1 MIRAIIYARY
11 STDLQSEASVED
23 QVRLCQAYAERE
35 GWRIIDTYA
44 DRGISGASL
53 LRPGYQAMMELARN
67 GEVDVIVA
75 ESLDRLSRDQE
86 ETAAL
91 FKRLRFFGVELI
103 TVSEGQITELHV
115 GLKGTMNALYLKD
128 LAMKTHR
135 GLEGRVREGRSGGG
149 ISFGYTVVDE
159 RDGRGDLVRGGRRI
173 DEGQANVVRRI
184 FRNFADGL
192 SPKSIAHSLNE
203 ERVPG
208 PAGNAWGPSTIYGNW
223 RRATGIL
230 NNELYV
236 GRLVW
241 NRLRYVK
248 DPTTGKRVSKPN
260 PPEALIVKEVPDLR
274 IIDDELWQ
282 RVKDRQESTRKTVTA
297 TNRGVRS
304 ERARRPAYL
313 LSGLLTCGVCGGGF
327 SKISRDHY
335 GCSRARNQGTCD
347 NRLSIRRDVV
357 EARVLDGLRQHLM
370 QPEAVKLFVEAFNTE
385 MAHLWSERHGQRLAQ
400 EQELARL
407 QTRIDKTVDAII
419 DGNRSQE
426 IKDRLAQQEAR
437 KAELSAAL
445 ADPAEPMP
453 ALHPG
458 IADAYARKVDNL
470 AAALNNPAIRQEASE
485 AIRTLI
491 QEVRLI
497 PGGGTLQIELFG
509 ELAALLALCTR
520 HTREHPRGDA
530 RVLDDVQVTL
540 VAGAGFEPA
549 TFRL

>member
-1 MIRAIIYARY
+1 MTRAAIYARY
-11 STDLQSEASVED
+11 STDLQSEASIED
-23 QVRLCQAYAERE
+23 QVRLCRAHADRE
-35 GWRIIDTYA
+35 GWTIIDTLA
-44 DRGISGASL
+44 DRSISGTSL
-53 LRPGYQAMMELARN
+53 LRPGYQAVMELARN
-67 GEVDVIVA
+67 GDIDIILA

-91 FKRLRFFGVELI
+91 FKRLQFFGVELM

-149 ISFGYTVVDE
+149 NSYGYAVVEE
-159 RDGRGDLVRGGRRI
+159 RDGSGDLVRGGRRI
-173 DEGQANVVRRI
+173 DERQADIVRRI
-184 FRNFADGL
+184 FRNFSDGL
-192 SPKSIAHSLNE
+192 SPKSIAHTLNE

-208 PAGNAWGPSTIYGNW
+208 PTGNAWGPSTIYGNW
-223 RRATGIL
+223 RRGTGIL

-248 DPTTGKRVSKPN
+248 DPSTGKRVSQPN
-260 PPEALIVKEVPDLR
+260 PPDALVVTEVPDLR

-282 RVKDRQESTRKTVTA
+282 RVKDRQESTRKTVTD
-297 TNRGVRS
+297 TSRGVRS

-313 LSGLLTCGVCGGGF
+313 LSGLLTCGTCGGGF

-347 NRLSIRRDVV
+347 NRLTIRRDDV
-357 EARVLDGLRQHLM
+357 EARVLNGLRSRLM
-370 QPEAVKLFVEAFNTE
+370 QPDAVKLFVEEFNAE
-385 MAHLWSERHGQRLAQ
+385 ISRSWSERHGHRLAQ

-407 QTRIDKTVDAII
+407 QSRIDKTVDAII

-437 KAELSAAL
+437 KAELTAAL
-445 ADPAEPMP
+445 AKPAEPMP

-458 IADAYARKVDNL
+458 IADTYARKVDNL
-470 AAALNNPAIRQEASE
+470 ATALNDPAIRQEASE
-485 AIRTLI
+485 AIRALI
-491 QEVRLI
+491 QEVRLTLED
-497 PGGGTLQIELFG
+497 GVLQIELFG
-509 ELAALLALCTR
+509 ELAALLTLSAG
-520 HTREHPRGDA
+520 HIREHPRAGA
-530 RVLDDVQVTL
+530 GGVQVTL
-540 VAGAGFEPA
+540 VAGA
-549 TFRL
+549 